1 MKKTFQ
7 IVTFSVGLLFLTC
20 LSTTVFAQVTGN
32 TIPPGVKLF
41 TFNEISNLV
50 RVDSI
55 YIQDLMVYD
64 AVGNLVTHTKRYDV
78 EDVYPVPDSHKDSI
92 LQKKYSPD
100 TLVLDGDL
108 YTFMPKILKVSLV
121 EGTDSVI
128 RFAIYPIKQNTGKHS
143 YCFSVYGYGEGF
155 PGNAVIVSEHN
166 GCGVLSQVFYAKVNT
181 KVFTLATPR
190 IPQTFMGKLKVNMFH
205 SNPSQGKFM
214 YLPIQITIIPRE

>member
-20 LSTTVFAQVTGN
+20 FSTTISAQVPGK

-100 TLVLDGDL
+100 TLVLDEDL

-121 EGTDSVI
+121 SI
-128 RFAIYPIKQNTGKHS
+128 
-143 YCFSVYGYGEGF
+143 
-155 PGNAVIVSEHN
+155 VIVSRYMDMAK
-166 GCGVLSQVFYAKVNT
+166 GFQVM
-181 KVFTLATPR
+181 L
-190 IPQTFMGKLKVNMFH
+190 L
-205 SNPSQGKFM
+205 
-214 YLPIQITIIPRE
+214 L